1 MTPATDVAPAPSGT
15 GPAPKR
21 LALTRIPARLLAR
34 RPVRLVALGA
44 GCVLLALVVA
54 ALGERLLW
62 HGKVLPGVE
71 LPGLSL
77 AGKSEGRALDEAEA
91 LARTLETQPVRARA
105 GDVEL
110 SVDPHV
116 IDLDLDAAGTVRD
129 ARRAGRKDGPPAQLT
144 GVVLRRFRADRVDL
158 RVSFDEERLDGV
170 LDAWIAQTARGVE
183 DGSLHFEGAR
193 VVVVPP
199 EAGIGIERAEARRR
213 LVAALERA
221 ETGVVELPVGTVE
234 PAVGEA
240 EVERVAAEAR
250 DLLAAPVTIAAD
262 GTTMTLTP
270 AQLAGTLTITVEG
283 SELVLGI
290 DVERLRS
297 TLGPALAAIEIPPVD
312 AGFAVEGT
320 TVSVVPSVPGKLVD
334 LESAVE
340 GILAGR
346 RSVTARLE
354 DVEPERNTAWAA
366 GLNITELVSSFTTHH
381 PCCQSRVTN
390 IHQAADIV
398 DGTIVEPGQVFSLN
412 ETLGPRTPERGVRQG
427 RRLLEGRGVLR
438 GLRRRGEPV
447 HHDLL
452 QRRVLRWLQGHH
464 PHAPLHLHLPLSH
477 GPRGDV
483 ELGVDRPQVPE
494 RLELGDPRAHEL
506 HQHLGHRVVLRE
518 QGGAG
523 RRGPRPDRPRDD
535 PPAVEHIDTYFLYEG
550 EELEVEKGYPGYRVE
565 VNRIIKRPGQE
576 DQRERFFTRYEMLP
590 TKIARGIVPPTT
602 TTTTL
607 PPGEPPPD
615 PSTTVPP
622 TTTVAPPPTGGDG
635 GGQASPTRR
644 STRAEYGSSS
654 RSAASIRT
662 DAMSAASRSIGSVSA
677 TVTTSPPSRRCTVT
691 APPTLEAPGVQG
703 GVPRGLR
710 HLAVTAE
717 GRGGGPLDGPDHV
730 AVLDGLGGPVPVR
743 VEDHPAGDDEG
754 DVLSEGAD
762 HPVLER
768 RGLGPWVGPDG
779 DGHVHAHL
787 AHGAPGLTGQPEAGE
802 GGPAVVAAQHLVA
815 GRAELVDHGAGRA
828 LLGLHHQHLHR
839 SPSPHGH
846 ARRVATRSGRIAID
860 RAGVGAPAGR
870 ASVTSTGTP
879 GRGSADSRMAP
890 DPDRR
895 WFTMS
900 TRPAAPATPAGP

>member
-354 DVEPERNTAWAA
+354 DVEPERNTAWAE
-366 GLNITELVSSFTTHH
+366 GLNITELVSSFTTYH

-412 ETLGPRTPERGVRQG
+412 ETLGPRTPERGFVKGGAYSKDEGFFEDYGGGVSQFTTTFFNAVFFGGYKDITHTPHSIYISRYPMGREATLNWGSIDLKFQNDSSSGILVRTSYTSTSVTVSFYG
-427 RRLLEGRGVLR
+427 NKEGRVV
-438 GLRRRGEPV
+438 EVPDPIV
-447 HHDLL
+447 H
-452 QRRVLRWLQGHH
+452 
-464 PHAPLHLHLPLSH
+464 
-477 GPRGDV
+477 
-483 ELGVDRPQVPE
+483 ETI
-494 RLELGDPRAHEL
+494 
-506 HQHLGHRVVLRE
+506 
-518 QGGAG
+518 
-523 RRGPRPDRPRDD
+523 

-622 TTTVAPPPTGGDG
+622 TTTVAPPPTGG
-635 GGQASPTRR
+635 
-644 STRAEYGSSS
+644 
-654 RSAASIRT
+654 
-662 DAMSAASRSIGSVSA
+662 
-677 TVTTSPPSRRCTVT
+677 
-691 APPTLEAPGVQG
+691 
-703 GVPRGLR
+703 
-710 HLAVTAE
+710 
-717 GRGGGPLDGPDHV
+717 
-730 AVLDGLGGPVPVR
+730 
-743 VEDHPAGDDEG
+743 
-754 DVLSEGAD
+754 
-762 HPVLER
+762 
-768 RGLGPWVGPDG
+768 
-779 DGHVHAHL
+779 
-787 AHGAPGLTGQPEAGE
+787 
-802 GGPAVVAAQHLVA
+802 
-815 GRAELVDHGAGRA
+815 
-828 LLGLHHQHLHR
+828 
-839 SPSPHGH
+839 
-846 ARRVATRSGRIAID
+846 
-860 RAGVGAPAGR
+860 
-870 ASVTSTGTP
+870 
-879 GRGSADSRMAP
+879 
-890 DPDRR
+890 
-895 WFTMS
+895 
-900 TRPAAPATPAGP
+900 